1 MKDETTLARWI
12 NNEMDAKEL
21 EDFQSS
27 PDFATYEKIKK
38 YSAQLVAPGTDIDAM
53 YNQVASKQ
61 RRVTKVR
68 TLNPW
73 LGRIAAILIIAL
85 GITYFFYTTNSTMQ
99 MADAGQRK
107 EFLLPDNSTVMLNAG
122 SSAEYREW
130 NWNGNRSVT
139 LNGEAFFKVAKGEKF
154 DVVTPQGIVTVV
166 GTQFNVRVRGT
177 RIDVTCFEGKVKVDN
192 QKEIVLLTPG
202 KSVAYE
208 NGIAIPVQ
216 DDALEQPGWLSYETK
231 FTQEK
236 LSSVI
241 AEMQRQYKIEI
252 KVKGQLPQKPFSG
265 TLPMNNLNDALEIL
279 KATYTAYDLKSE
291 KSGNTVLLSVE

>member
-12 NNEMDAKEL
+12 NDDMDAAELKE
-21 EDFQSS
+21 FQSS
-27 PDFATYEKIKK
+27 PDFAAYEKIKN
-38 YSAQLVAPGTDIDAM
+38 YSAQLVAPETDTDAL
-53 YNQVASKQ
+53 YNQIAAK
-61 RRVTKVR
+61 RGKVTKVR

-73 LGRIAAILIIAL
+73 LGRIAAVLIVAL
-85 GITYFFYTTNSTMQ
+85 GITYFFYSTNTTMQ

-107 EFLLPDNSTVMLNAG
+107 EFLLPDNSEVVLNAG
-122 SSAEYREW
+122 SDAEYREW

-166 GTQFNVRVRGT
+166 GTQFNVRVRGN

-208 NGIAIPVQ
+208 NGIAIPIE
-216 DDALEQPGWLSYETK
+216 DDTLEQPGWLSFETK

-236 LSSVI
+236 LSNVI
-241 AEMQRQYKIEI
+241 AEMERQYRIEI
-252 KVKGQLPQKPFSG
+252 KTGGQLPQQPFTG
-265 TLPMNNLNDALEIL
+265 TVPMNNLDHALKLIE
-279 KATYTAYDLKSE
+279 ATYTPYNLKA
-291 KSGNTVLLSVE
+291 KKTGNTVTLSVE

>member
-1 MKDETTLARWI
+1 M
-12 NNEMDAKEL
+12 
-21 EDFQSS
+21 
-27 PDFATYEKIKK
+27 
-38 YSAQLVAPGTDIDAM
+38 
-53 YNQVASKQ
+53 
-61 RRVTKVR
+61 
-68 TLNPW
+68 
-73 LGRIAAILIIAL
+73 
-85 GITYFFYTTNSTMQ
+85 
-99 MADAGQRK
+99 
-107 EFLLPDNSTVMLNAG
+107 
-122 SSAEYREW
+122 
-130 NWNGNRSVT
+130 
-139 LNGEAFFKVAKGEKF
+139 
-154 DVVTPQGIVTVV
+154 TPQGIVTVV

-216 DDALEQPGWLSYETK
+216 DDALEQPVWLSYETK